1 MKVSNKKLDFSKL
14 KDIGS
19 MDIKDIGKIFDKNNI
34 SYKDID
40 LNKTSKKL
48 RREKAKVVLAIDI
61 GGNSIKLVEGK
72 YQKENLVI
80 NKLMEVPTPEGVFS
94 DGNILD
100 KNTIKNTLEFL
111 ISENNIKAKHVTFT
125 TNSSSIITREILI
138 PIVKEDEMETV
149 VKYEI
154 QQYLPIN
161 LDEYIIQY
169 TVIDKVET
177 EEGKKLKV
185 NVTSFPKKIAMTYYE
200 LINELELNPYSLDV
214 NYNSINKLA
223 NYIGYTKEEDNSKG
237 TVAFVDIGA
246 TSVNISIFKESKL
259 DFTRMIKIGGDN
271 IDYDLSKNLNMSIKS
286 TESRKIREGSLSEDT
301 DDNFN
306 YNLRKSVDEILEE
319 LQRILQFYN
328 NKFNNK
334 IDKLYIYGGTSNIN
348 NIDVYMEKR
357 IDIKVN
363 KIEKIEKLELTSKDI
378 QDEDL
383 SKYLNAIGSLIR
395 L

>member
-1 MKVSNKKLDFSKL
+1 MKKLDFSKL

-19 MDIKDIGKIFDKNNI
+19 MDIKDIGKLFNKDN
-34 SYKDID
+34 SLDKDIK
-40 LNKTSKKL
+40 LINANKKQ

-80 NKLMEVPTPEGVFS
+80 NKFMEVPTPEGSFS

-100 KNTIKNTLEFL
+100 KKSIKDTIEFL
-111 ISENNIKAKHVTFT
+111 INENNIKAKYVTFT

-138 PIVKEDEMETV
+138 PIVKEDEMDTV

-169 TVIDKVET
+169 IVIDKVET
-177 EEGKKLKV
+177 EEGNKLKV
-185 NVTSFPKKIAMTYYE
+185 NVTSFPEKIARNYYE
-200 LINELELNPYSLDV
+200 LINELDLNPYALDV
-214 NYNSINKLA
+214 NYNAINKFA
-223 NYIGYTKEEDNSKG
+223 NYIDYTNKENNPEG
-237 TVAFVDIGA
+237 TVAFVDIGG
-246 TSVNISIFKESKL
+246 TSVNISIFKEGKL

-271 IDYDLSKNLNMSIKS
+271 IDYDLSKSLSMSIKS
-286 TESRKIREGSLSEDT
+286 TESAKIREGNLSENT
-301 DDNFN
+301 EDNLN
-306 YNLRKSVDEILEE
+306 DILRKSVDEILEE
-319 LQRILQFYN
+319 LQRILQFYK
-328 NKFNNK
+328 NKFNND
-334 IDKLYIYGGTSNIN
+334 IDKLYIYGGTSNIKN
-348 NIDVYMEKR
+348 MASYMEKR
-357 IDIKVN
+357 ININVN
-363 KIEKIEKLELTSKDI
+363 KIGKIEKLELSSKDI
-378 QDEDL
+378 KDEDL

>member
-1 MKVSNKKLDFSKL
+1 
-14 KDIGS
+14 
-19 MDIKDIGKIFDKNNI
+19 MDIKDIGKIFNENNI

-72 YQKENLVI
+72 YQKENLII

-185 NVTSFPKKIAMTYYE
+185 NVTSFPKKIAITYYE
-200 LINELELNPYSLDV
+200 LINELDLNPYSLDV

-223 NYIGYTKEEDNSKG
+223 NYIGYTKEEDNPKG

-301 DDNFN
+301 DDDFN

-363 KIEKIEKLELTSKDI
+363 KIEKIEKLELSSKDI